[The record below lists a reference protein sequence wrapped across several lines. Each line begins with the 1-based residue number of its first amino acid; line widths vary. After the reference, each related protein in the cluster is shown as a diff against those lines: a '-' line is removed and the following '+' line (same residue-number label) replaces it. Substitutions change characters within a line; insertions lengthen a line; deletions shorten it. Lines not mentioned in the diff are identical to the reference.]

1 MTAGF
6 LKCLLTY
13 TGLSQLQTILTG
25 MQNKS
30 ERVYFLEQARNP
42 SNPWTIKDDNDL
54 WLIIDS
60 DEGGAAFP
68 IKEDEIDLI
77 IEALKEYK
85 KAQS

>member
-25 MQNKS
+25 MQSKS
-30 ERVYFLEQARNP
+30 ERVLMTNKAKV
-42 SNPWTIKDDNDL
+42 IKDDNDL

-60 DEGGAAFP
+60 DEGGVAFP